1 MRTPSMSRDRNYV
14 DIFPFFMV
22 CFKNKQKTKSA
33 MTCIVRYAINQRASC
48 SWVNHISF
56 LLVTVY
62 NSILHVYLMDPI

>member
-14 DIFPFFMV
+14 DIYDFIFL
-22 CFKNKQKTKSA
+22 KTNKTKSA
-33 MTCIVRYAINQRASC
+33 MTCIVRYVINQRA

-62 NSILHVYLMDPI
+62 NSILHDYLMDPI